1 MSEKSKQIGF
11 RIRSRREQLEMN
23 QSDLAKIAGVNK
35 STIQR
40 YESGE
45 IERIKLPVIQALAER
60 MGVNPEWLI
69 LKTDQM
75 QNEPSN
81 IVLLDQSKVR
91 MLPTY
96 ESVSAGF
103 GALASSQ
110 IVTYTPVFIQCDAE
124 AVDSLCINVKG
135 NSMYP
140 KIEDGDL
147 VVVRKQ
153 SSVDNGQIAVVL
165 IDGDE
170 GLVKKVYY
178 GNGWIELVSINP
190 EYAPKRFEGSEAKRV
205 EVVGLVRKIIK
216 NCE

>member
-1 MSEKSKQIGF
+1 M
-11 RIRSRREQLEMN
+11 EMYE
-23 QSDLAKIAGVNK
+23 KIAMLRKQNNLTLEEVGQAVGVGK
-35 STIQR
+35 STVR
-40 YESGE
+40 KWETGD
-45 IERIKLPVIQALAER
+45 IKNMRRDKIAKLAQALHTTPEYL
-60 MGVNPEWLI
+60 MGWNH
-69 LKTDQM
+69 
-75 QNEPSN
+75 EPSN

-96 ESVSAGF
+96 ENVSAGF

-110 IVTYTPVFIQCDAE
+110 IITYTPVFIQCDAE
-124 AVDSLCINVKG
+124 AAESLCINVKG

-153 SSVDNGQIAVVL
+153 SSVDSGQIAVVL
-165 IDGDE
+165 VDGDE

-178 GNGWIELVSINP
+178 GDNWIELVSINP
-190 EYAPKRFEGSEAKRV
+190 EYAPKRFEGSEVKRV

>member
-1 MSEKSKQIGF
+1 MEIKDLISSKRKSLGYSMEDVAKQVGVSKQTV
-11 RIRSRREQLEMN
+11 Q
-23 QSDLAKIAGVNK
+23 KW
-35 STIQR
+35 
-40 YESGE
+40 ESGK
-45 IERIKLPVIQALAER
+45 IENMRRSSIAALSKVLDIPIADL
-60 MGVNPEWLI
+60 MGW
-69 LKTDQM
+69 KR
-75 QNEPSN
+75 EPSN
-81 IVLLDQSKVR
+81 LVLLDQSKVR

-190 EYAPKRFEGSEAKRV
+190 EYAPKRFEGSETKRV

>member
-1 MSEKSKQIGF
+1 M
-11 RIRSRREQLEMN
+11 EMYE
-23 QSDLAKIAGVNK
+23 KIAMLRKQNNLTLEEVGQAVGVGK
-35 STIQR
+35 STVR
-40 YESGE
+40 KWETGD
-45 IERIKLPVIQALAER
+45 IKNMRRDKIAKLAQALHTTPEYL
-60 MGVNPEWLI
+60 MGWNH
-69 LKTDQM
+69 
-75 QNEPSN
+75 EPSN

-110 IVTYTPVFIQCDAE
+110 IITYTPVFIQCDAE
-124 AVDSLCINVKG
+124 AAESLCINVKG

-147 VVVRKQ
+147 VVIRKQ
-153 SSVDNGQIAVVL
+153 SSVDSGQIAVVL

-178 GNGWIELVSINP
+178 GDNWIELVSINP
-190 EYAPKRFEGSEAKRV
+190 EYAPKRFEGSEVKRV

>member
-1 MSEKSKQIGF
+1 MEIKDLISSKRKSLGYSMEDVAKQVGVSKQTV
-11 RIRSRREQLEMN
+11 Q
-23 QSDLAKIAGVNK
+23 KW
-35 STIQR
+35 
-40 YESGE
+40 ESGK
-45 IERIKLPVIQALAER
+45 IENMRRSSISALSKVLDIPIADL
-60 MGVNPEWLI
+60 MGW
-69 LKTDQM
+69 KH
-75 QNEPSN
+75 EPSN
-81 IVLLDQSKVR
+81 LVMLDQSKVR

-96 ESVSAGF
+96 ENVSAGF

-110 IVTYTPVFIQCDAE
+110 IIAYTPVFIQCDAE
-124 AVDSLCINVKG
+124 AADSLCINVKG

-205 EVVGLVRKIIK
+205 EIVGLVRKIIK

>member
-1 MSEKSKQIGF
+1 
-11 RIRSRREQLEMN
+11 
-23 QSDLAKIAGVNK
+23 
-35 STIQR
+35 
-40 YESGE
+40 
-45 IERIKLPVIQALAER
+45 
-60 MGVNPEWLI
+60 
-69 LKTDQM
+69 
-75 QNEPSN
+75 
-81 IVLLDQSKVR
+81 
-91 MLPTY
+91 
-96 ESVSAGF
+96 
-103 GALASSQ
+103 
-110 IVTYTPVFIQCDAE
+110 
-124 AVDSLCINVKG
+124 
-135 NSMYP
+135 MYP

>member
-1 MSEKSKQIGF
+1 MLF
-11 RIRSRREQLEMN
+11 RS
-23 QSDLAKIAGVNK
+23 
-35 STIQR
+35 
-40 YESGE
+40 
-45 IERIKLPVIQALAER
+45 
-60 MGVNPEWLI
+60 
-69 LKTDQM
+69 
-75 QNEPSN
+75 
-81 IVLLDQSKVR
+81 
-91 MLPTY
+91 PTY

-110 IVTYTPVFIQCDAE
+110 IVCYTPVFIQCDAE

>member
-1 MSEKSKQIGF
+1 MIDNTTRSIFAENLRRYSEKLNINQTEIA
-11 RIRSRREQLEMN
+11 SRLKVSTATASDWFNGKKYPRPEKMQKIADIFGVKV
-23 QSDLAKIAGVNK
+23 SDLQKD
-35 STIQR
+35 TH
-40 YESGE
+40 
-45 IERIKLPVIQALAER
+45 
-60 MGVNPEWLI
+60 
-69 LKTDQM
+69 
-75 QNEPSN
+75 EPSN
-81 IVLLDQSKVR
+81 LVLLDQSKVR